1 MTFFAF
7 AYIALIFQSLG
18 PLSKCLKGWL
28 QLRWA
33 SNADPEV
40 ALKMVACTNT
50 NVYPMGP
57 QPNVPTEQVDAETHD
72 SDKERQSKVD
82 SSVAFEP
89 QVLKDFMFS
98 PALKLAIQ
106 GIVSSSV
113 TEALQVFSNHKAQE
127 RFSGGLSSHS
137 QLGFPSLTQRLLWA
151 WVFLWKKRLADK
163 IWHGH
168 ACTIRRRIAPNSS
181 RKTRRQKF
189 DTKALVP
196 SDVGLPG
203 TAAENSPPSSCL
215 FWLQRALWFSTPCL
229 PFPVQL
235 RSLRFLPGRQE
246 CPVQLSWSPSCWK
259 PATGQPKER

>member
-57 QPNVPTEQVDAETHD
+57 QPNVPTEQVDAETHN

-89 QVLKDFMFS
+89 QVLKDSMFS

-106 GIVSSSV
+106 ETVSSSV
-113 TEALQVFSNHKAQE
+113 TEG

-137 QLGFPSLTQRLLWA
+137 QLGFPSLTQRLLWG
-151 WVFLWKKRLADK
+151 WVFFWKKRLADK

-181 RKTRRQKF
+181 RKTRRQ
-189 DTKALVP
+189 ALVCFDCNELSGFQRHACHFQYSCARWGSCP
-196 SDVGLPG
+196 AGKNAQFNCPGLQAVGNQQQASQKSD
-203 TAAENSPPSSCL
+203 SS
-215 FWLQRALWFSTPCL
+215 
-229 PFPVQL
+229 
-235 RSLRFLPGRQE
+235 
-246 CPVQLSWSPSCWK
+246 K
-259 PATGQPKER
+259 K

>member
-57 QPNVPTEQVDAETHD
+57 QPNVPTEQVDAETHN

-89 QVLKDFMFS
+89 QVLKDSMFS

-106 GIVSSSV
+106 GTVSSSV
-113 TEALQVFSNHKAQE
+113 TEG

-181 RKTRRQKF
+181 RKNSPPKIWHQGACTIRRRIAPNSSRKTRRQ
-189 DTKALVP
+189 ALVCFDCNELSGFQRHACHFQYSCARWGSCP
-196 SDVGLPG
+196 AGKNAQFNCPGLQAVGNQQQASQKSD
-203 TAAENSPPSSCL
+203 SS
-215 FWLQRALWFSTPCL
+215 
-229 PFPVQL
+229 
-235 RSLRFLPGRQE
+235 
-246 CPVQLSWSPSCWK
+246 K
-259 PATGQPKER
+259 K

>member
-57 QPNVPTEQVDAETHD
+57 QPNVPTEQVDAETHN

-89 QVLKDFMFS
+89 QVLKDSMFS

-106 GIVSSSV
+106 ETVSSSV
-113 TEALQVFSNHKAQE
+113 TEG

-181 RKTRRQKF
+181 RKTRRQ
-189 DTKALVP
+189 ALVCFDCNELSGFQRHACHFQYSCARWGSYP
-196 SDVGLPG
+196 AGKNAQFNCPALQAVGNQQQASQKSD
-203 TAAENSPPSSCL
+203 SS
-215 FWLQRALWFSTPCL
+215 
-229 PFPVQL
+229 
-235 RSLRFLPGRQE
+235 
-246 CPVQLSWSPSCWK
+246 K
-259 PATGQPKER
+259 K